1 MGGGL
6 MMTEQEDNRTIQEIM
21 KDLERACL
29 EFQTKWQAFE
39 ADYKSK
45 YKGEDNDRR

>member
-1 MGGGL
+1 

-21 KDLERACL
+21 KDLEQACL
-29 EFQTKWQAFE
+29 EFQAKWEAFE

-45 YKGEDNDRR
+45 YKGKDNDRG